1 VGDDVII
8 ADEAVAQMYLQIM
21 SELGVGVGIHK
32 SLISSMKGRLVT
44 EFIKKT
50 WYSPKKGIIHDVSA
64 MPISE

>member
-1 VGDDVII
+1 
-8 ADEAVAQMYLQIM
+8 M
-21 SELGVGVGIHK
+21 SELGVRIGIHK

-50 WYSPKKGIIHDVSA
+50 WYSPKKGIVHDVSA